1 MRIEFFAADF
11 AVFDVNDA
19 VGHAG
24 DRLVVRNDDDRFMIF
39 AADLLQKF
47 EDIFSRFVVE
57 RARRLV
63 SK

>member
-47 EDIFSRFVVE
+47 EAVSYTH
-57 RARRLV
+57 LV
-63 SK
+63 SPRREMW

>member
-24 DRLVVRNDDDRFMIF
+24 DRLVVRNNDDRFMIF

-47 EDIFSRFVVE
+47 EDIFP
-57 RARRLV
+57 V
-63 SK
+63 S